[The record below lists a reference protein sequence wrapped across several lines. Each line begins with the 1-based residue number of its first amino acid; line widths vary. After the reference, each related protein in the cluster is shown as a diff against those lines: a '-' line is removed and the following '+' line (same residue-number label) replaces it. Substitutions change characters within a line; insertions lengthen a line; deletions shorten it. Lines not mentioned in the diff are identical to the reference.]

1 MAPAEPSTDNR
12 VRFIDHAGVRILL
25 IDLSNLQEE
34 ADILEQI
41 ERVRELVARQPPA
54 SVRTLSNVTGARYS
68 PPVMDALKKLTV
80 HNKPYVTAAAVVG
93 MAGVHKVLFR
103 AVLLFSRRVMESFD
117 ELDPAKEWLAKQA

>member
-1 MAPAEPSTDNR
+1 MPLAETPPR
-12 VRFIDHAGVRILL
+12 VRFIEHAGARILL
-25 IDLSNLQEE
+25 IDLSHLQNE

-103 AVLLFSRRVMESFD
+103 AVLLFSRRVMESFND
-117 ELDPAKEWLAKQA
+117 LEPAKEWLAKQS